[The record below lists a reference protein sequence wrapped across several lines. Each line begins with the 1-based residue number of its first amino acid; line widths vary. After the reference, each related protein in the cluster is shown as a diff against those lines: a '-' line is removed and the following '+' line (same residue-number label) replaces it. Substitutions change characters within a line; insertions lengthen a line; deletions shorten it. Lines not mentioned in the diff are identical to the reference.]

1 MSSPQSNSGIRFRV
15 TGRVQ
20 GVGFRYFVRARA
32 RALGLA
38 GRVRNLGDGSV
49 EVEAAGETTAL
60 AGLRQALR
68 DGPPGSRVEQV
79 EEREL
84 PGPPAWDRFEI
95 DH

>member
-1 MSSPQSNSGIRFRV
+1 VSPPPGKAIRFRV

-20 GVGFRYFVRARA
+20 GVGFRYFVRTRA

-38 GRVRNLGDGSV
+38 GRVRNLHDGSV
-49 EVEAAGETTAL
+49 EVEAAGEPTAL
-60 AGLRQALR
+60 AGLGQALR
-68 DGPPGSRVEQV
+68 DGPPGSRVEDV

-84 PGPPAWDRFEI
+84 SGPPAWDRFEI